1 MKKLDELNINELVTI
16 FNNSTL
22 DIYKALEKVQND
34 LEIVSGKI
42 SNTIKNKGRVIYVG
56 AGSSGRIGLVDALDV
71 IPTFNEREW
80 FKYSM
85 VRWRSS
91 NLKFTRRFRGWLRFR
106 ILRC

>member
-56 AGSSGRIGLVDALDV
+56 AGSSGKNRFSWRI
-71 IPTFNEREW
+71 
-80 FKYSM
+80 
-85 VRWRSS
+85 
-91 NLKFTRRFRGWLRFR
+91 
-106 ILRC
+106 RCNPYF

>member
-56 AGSSGRIGLVDALDV
+56 AGSSG
-71 IPTFNEREW
+71 E
-80 FKYSM
+80 
-85 VRWRSS
+85 
-91 NLKFTRRFRGWLRFR
+91 
-106 ILRC
+106 